1 MKNLKK
7 IERKNL
13 REVHGAG
20 PIPVFPCNCFCYINN
35 VKQWNACNRYCP
47 DGDIPGVEPGNNPK
61 CDYTLP
67 L

>member
-1 MKNLKK
+1 MKNLQK

-13 REVHGAG
+13 REIQGAG
-20 PIPVFPCNCFCYINN
+20 PVPVFPCNCFCYINN
-35 VKQWNACNRYCP
+35 VKQWNACNRLCP